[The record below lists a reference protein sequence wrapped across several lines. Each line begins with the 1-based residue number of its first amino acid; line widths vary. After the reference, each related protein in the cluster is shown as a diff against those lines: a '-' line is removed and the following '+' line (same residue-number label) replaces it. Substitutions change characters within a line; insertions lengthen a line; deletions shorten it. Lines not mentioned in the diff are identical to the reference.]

1 MADDAVLGAFVHP
14 ATLLNE
20 LGGRA
25 RRRFGQNFLAAEG
38 VVREIVAAAEVGP
51 GARVVEV
58 GPGLGVV
65 TGALL
70 ARGVQLTAVELDRD
84 LVEWLQQRFAGPIAS
99 GQLRLISADAAKVD
113 WAEVAPGEGW
123 TFVSNLPYNVGTGI
137 VTNLLDQPE
146 RFPRLVVM
154 LQREVGLRMLARPG
168 DRARGSLSVFVE
180 ARAKAAT
187 VRKVPPGCFHPP
199 PKIHSLV
206 LRLDARGGVHDP
218 QPSTRLSTDE
228 LTAVERVCRTAFSA
242 PRKTLARSLRKGWHA
257 DAAAAALDA
266 AELSRSAR
274 PATLTLSDWV
284 RLTAALGPA
293 GGRS

>member
-1 MADDAVLGAFVHP
+1 MADAATIGAFVHP
-14 ATLLNE
+14 AALLAE

-38 VVREIVAAAEVGP
+38 VVREIVAAADVGP

-84 LVEWLQQRFAGPIAS
+84 LVGWLEHRFAGPIAS
-99 GQLRLISADAAKVD
+99 GQLRLVSADAAKVD
-113 WAEVAPGEGW
+113 WAEVAPGSGW

-137 VTNLLDQPE
+137 VTTLLDQPE

-180 ARAKAAT
+180 ARAHAAT

-206 LRLDARGGVHDP
+206 LRLDARGGPHDP
-218 QPSTRLSTDE
+218 AQATRLASDE
-228 LTAVERVCRTAFSA
+228 LVAVERVCRTAFAA
-242 PRKTLARSLRKGWHA
+242 PRKTLARSLRKGWSA
-257 DAAAAALDA
+257 AAAAAALDA
-266 AELSRSAR
+266 CGIARSAR
-274 PATLTLSDWV
+274 PAILTLDEWAQ
-284 RLTAALGPA
+284 LTAALGPV
-293 GGRS
+293 GGRN